1 MLKLSKEKLR
11 LSQKGFGKVKY
22 QICVSGAASGVTVQ
36 ASHQLAYD
44 LGKAIAKAN
53 KTLTTGATV
62 GLPWF
67 AAQGAF
73 SVKNREGVSIGFSPA
88 SSFREH
94 VTVYRLPTV
103 EFDYINFTGMEYV
116 GRNVHLVRSSDAVI
130 TVGGRM
136 GSLHEFV
143 TAIESRKVI
152 GVLLGSG
159 GLADYIPT
167 LVQNIESKGMDIE
180 NIIYDTIPDRLVK
193 KIIKAL
199 DIRYSDFKHDGT
211 DNNINIRNREEDI
224 N

>member
-1 MLKLSKEKLR
+1 M
-11 LSQKGFGKVKY
+11 KY
-22 QICVSGAASGVTVQ
+22 QICVSGAASGDTVQ

-44 LGKAIAKAN
+44 LGKAIAKAG

-73 SVKNREGVSIGFSPA
+73 SVKDRAGVSVGFSPA

-94 VTVYRLPTV
+94 VTVYKLPTV
-103 EFDYINFTGMEYV
+103 EFDYINFTGMAYV

-143 TAIESRKVI
+143 TAVESRKII

-159 GLADYIPT
+159 GLADFIPK
-167 LVQNIESKGMDIE
+167 LLE
-180 NIIYDTIPDRLVK
+180 NVEAPDVKDIIYDTDPVRLVDK
-193 KIIKAL
+193 VIKAL
-199 DIRYSDFKHDGT
+199 DIRYADFVHDGT
-211 DNNINIRNREEDI
+211 DDNISHHDI
-224 N
+224 DFN